1 MFILPKN
8 YKKSVS
14 WSYATGRIRS
24 LETGLMGKEGQDR
37 LFAAPSEEAIS
48 YLLPEYGYNA
58 GDIELSL
65 DAEKEKLYEL
75 FDKIAADKRYP
86 ELILSFTDG
95 QNLKTLLKEKLA
107 AEQPRSF
114 ADMSYLMLRPSLIEP
129 SLINDALQEDD
140 FHDLPEWISELA
152 DKAAAA
158 YSVGYDAARIDL
170 AIDRGLHER
179 AKRLVKQLSNPW
191 FEEWLAMRRD
201 LINLET
207 LFRTRLRKFG
217 AQLFED
223 SLLPEGKL
231 SHDWLKSARELDAA
245 EIEKQLNNS
254 FYHELSR
261 FAKTYGESGT
271 SSDYSSVGDAIL
283 MRHIYEGGQSLN
295 GPEVTL
301 AYIFGREME
310 MKNIRIALSA
320 LRNHL
325 PSERVALLRRGSYP
339 EWR

>member
-14 WSYATGRIRS
+14 WPYATGRIRS

-37 LFAAPSEEAIS
+37 LFAASNEDSLSYIMSE
-48 YLLPEYGYNA
+48 YDYNP

-65 DAEKEKLYEL
+65 DTEKEKLYKL

-107 AEQPRSF
+107 AERPRSF
-114 ADMSYLMLRPSLIEP
+114 ADMSYLMLQPSLIEP
-129 SLINDALQEDD
+129 SRLNDALQENN
-140 FHDLPEWISELA
+140 FHGLPCWISELA
-152 DKAAAA
+152 DEAAAA

-170 AIDRGLHER
+170 VIDRGLHER

-207 LFRTRLRKFG
+207 LFRTRLRKLG
-217 AQLFED
+217 VKLFED

-245 EIEKQLNNS
+245 EIEKQLNKS

-261 FAKTYGESGT
+261 FAKTYGETGT
-271 SSDYSSVGDAIL
+271 SSGYSRAGDDIL
-283 MRHIYEGGQSLN
+283 MRHIYKGGKSLN

-320 LRNHL
+320 LRNRL